1 MPEPVS
7 FMFHSDFKSGN
18 VLQHLELHH
27 ADGAERSASNLLELL
42 VWLLTV
48 VVDRPC
54 NFHCIEKKCH
64 GSSSGGCDV

>member
-18 VLQHLELHH
+18 VLQHLERRH

-48 VVDRPC
+48 VDRPC
-54 NFHCIEKKCH
+54 IFHCIEKKCH
-64 GSSSGGCDV
+64 GSSSVGCDV

>member
-18 VLQHLELHH
+18 VLQHLELRH

-48 VVDRPC
+48 VDRPC
-54 NFHCIEKKCH
+54 IFHCIEKKCH
-64 GSSSGGCDV
+64 GSSSVGCDV